1 MARLVILHTA
11 DFHNRLT
18 PERAARIKA
27 RKAAEPAAL
36 LLDAGDAVKAG
47 NLGAQPGGEPT
58 LRLMSEIGYD
68 AMAMGNRES
77 HPSRRLLQIKLRDAR
92 FPVLAANLM
101 AKRKPPPAKVHEYI
115 IIESPAGEVAVG
127 VFGLAPQV
135 TSPQSWWSKVAD
147 YVFDDPVKT
156 AVGLAPKLREECQ
169 LLIALT
175 HIGIELDRRVAES
188 ADVDLVIGGHSHLP
202 AGEPERVGRAWV
214 AHAPPFGKA
223 MGRIEFEVGGA
234 RAKLV
239 AAETIPL

>member
-1 MARLVILHTA
+1 MPRCVILHTA

-18 PERAARIKA
+18 PERAAKIKA
-27 RKAAEPAAL
+27 LKEGERAAL
-36 LLDAGDAVKAG
+36 LLDAGDAVRAG
-47 NLGAQPGGEPT
+47 NLSAQPGGEPT
-58 LRLMSEIGYD
+58 LRLMNEVGYD

-77 HPSRRLLQIKLRDAR
+77 HPARRLLQVKLRDAR

-101 AKRKPPPAKVHEYI
+101 AKRKPAPANVQEYI
-115 IIESPAGEVAVG
+115 AVELPGDDIAVG

-135 TSPQSWWSKVAD
+135 TSAQSWWSKVAD

-156 AVGLAPKLREECQ
+156 AVGLSEKLRQECS

-202 AGEPERVGRAWV
+202 PAQPERVGHAWV
-214 AHAPPFGKA
+214 AHAPPFGKGI
-223 MGRIEFEVGGA
+223 GRIEVEVGGA
-234 RAKLV
+234 RAKLIS
-239 AAETIPL
+239 AETIPL